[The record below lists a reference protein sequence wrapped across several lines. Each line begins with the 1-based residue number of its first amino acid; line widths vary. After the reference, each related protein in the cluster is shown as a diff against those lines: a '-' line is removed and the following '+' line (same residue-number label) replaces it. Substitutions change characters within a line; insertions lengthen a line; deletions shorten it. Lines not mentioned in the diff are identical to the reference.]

1 MRTGM
6 KLDRDE
12 IIEHVENIASL
23 ASAVLFTAQL
33 GWDLALIYW
42 TTMVGFSVIY
52 VLASRR

>member
-1 MRTGM
+1 MEM

-12 IIEHVENIASL
+12 VIEHIQNIATL
-23 ASAVLFTAQL
+23 ASAVYFSVQL

-42 TTMVGFSVIY
+42 TTMAGFSVIY